1 MTAKKPRKKADR
13 HVITLR
19 VTPAL
24 HKKLRMAAASGD
36 TTIQALVLQGAAY
49 VLGDGRNCQ

>member
-24 HKKLRMAAASGD
+24 HKKLRMAAASRE
-36 TTIQALVLQGAAY
+36 TTIQSLVLEGTEWALRTAE
-49 VLGDGRNCQ
+49 CPF